1 MLRNLPKIH
10 SMPFIFALIL
20 LSHLV
25 CGAARPSSP
34 RFIESQQLGQG
45 DAFQRGLTALKE
57 NRMEDA
63 LAEFTAAEREHP
75 ENASIHNFRGILLVQ
90 TGKNRDAAAE
100 YQEAIRLDPQLED
113 AYRNLGFL
121 RWTERNLDQARDALR
136 KAVDLSPDD
145 SFAHYYLGRVELD
158 AQHFERA
165 FHELDLSGQPL
176 PAEPDFLIQAATGYV
191 ALGRHADARK
201 ILEQL
206 KNSRLNDAQSVGVA
220 SLLVSI
226 RENASA
232 ITILRTLK
240 ENQGAGPESWTQFDL
255 ALAYFLSGRYAEA
268 AGEGLTYANGVR
280 SAGAES
286 VESAQA
292 WSLIGIAKAHLN
304 HGEES
309 VEALREAAKFAPR
322 EEEHWLNLTRELME
336 LSQFPEA
343 VTETQNGLASN
354 PKSYALRLRL
364 GAAYLAAGRYAES
377 ERVFRDLVTAGDPL
391 PLGYV
396 GLAQVLLRTGR
407 AEEAAAELADAER
420 KLGAKFLL
428 SYFHG
433 LALAR
438 AAKPEEALT
447 AFQRAVQLDP
457 NNSEAHANLGKTQ
470 LTLGRAK
477 EAIPELLEALRLE
490 PGSSQAKRLLSQAYR
505 RAGDARNAEAFA
517 NASAES
523 TAEPKNDLIDDF
535 FVPGWQLPRNG
546 TQEKVR

>member
-1 MLRNLPKIH
+1 MTFFLT
-10 SMPFIFALIL
+10 LIL
-20 LSHLV
+20 LFHSV
-25 CGAARPSSP
+25 GGAACANSP
-34 RFIESQQLGQG
+34 HFIEAQQLGQE

-75 ENASIHNFRGILLVQ
+75 ENARIRNFRGILLVQ
-90 TGKNRDAAAE
+90 TGKNADAAAE
-100 YQEAIRLDPQLED
+100 YQEAIRIDPQMED

-121 RWTERNLDQARDALR
+121 RWTERNLSQAREALGR
-136 KAVDLSPDD
+136 AVELSPDD

-158 AQHFERA
+158 AQQFERA

-176 PAEPDFLIQAATGYV
+176 PAEPDFLIQVATGYA

-201 ILEQL
+201 VLEQL

-220 SLLVSI
+220 SLLLSI
-226 RENASA
+226 HENSSA
-232 ITILRTLK
+232 ITILRALK
-240 ENQGAGPESWTQFDL
+240 ANHGAGPAPWTQFDL
-255 ALAYFLSGRYAEA
+255 ALAYLLSGSYAEA
-268 AGEGLTYANGVR
+268 ADEALTYARAVHA
-280 SAGAES
+280 AGAES
-286 VESAQA
+286 AEA

-309 VEALREAAKFAPR
+309 VEALREAAKSAPH

-336 LSQFPEA
+336 LSRFPEA
-343 VTETQNGLASN
+343 VAETQNGLASN
-354 PKSYALRLRL
+354 PQSYALRLRL

-377 ERVFRDLVTAGDPL
+377 EAIFRDLVTAGDPL

-407 AEEAAAELADAER
+407 AEEAAAGLADAER
-420 KLGAKFLL
+420 KLGPKFLL
-428 SYFHG
+428 SYFRG

-490 PGSSQAKRLLSQAYR
+490 PGNSQAKRLLSQAYR
-505 RAGDARNAEAFA
+505 RAGDTRNAEKYAD
-517 NASAES
+517 ASAES
-523 TAEPKNDLIDDF
+523 AAAPKNDLIDDF
-535 FVPGWQLPRNG
+535 FLPAWQLPRNG
-546 TQEKVR
+546 TPEKVR